1 MKIKNLLN
9 SPVDIQTLSGP
20 IVLAAHEEREIQG
33 FPPSYDRLYRASSFF
48 EVTESEADPLEPFR
62 VEYERLTGKKADKRW
77 SETRLFEEL
86 EKAES

>member
-20 IVLAAHEEREIQG
+20 IVLAAHEEREVHG

-48 EVTESEADPLEPFR
+48 SVEDDPLEPFR

-77 SETRLFEEL
+77 SETRLFEEI